1 MLRTTSYSVQIYHD
15 EDESLQEVEVEDVLA
30 LQGKPDAG
38 SESEEAAESDQL
50 SASVLSGD
58 ESEGD

>member
-1 MLRTTSYSVQIYHD
+1 MQIYHD

-30 LQGKPDAG
+30 LQGKPNAE
-38 SESEEAAESDQL
+38 SESEESAESDQL
-50 SASVLSGD
+50 NTSSSGE

>member
-15 EDESLQEVEVEDVLA
+15 EGENLQEVEVEDVLA
-30 LQGKPDAG
+30 LQGKPGAE
-38 SESEEAAESDQL
+38 SESEETVESDQMST
-50 SASVLSGD
+50 SASED

>member
-1 MLRTTSYSVQIYHD
+1 VQIYHD

-30 LQGKPDAG
+30 LQGKPDAE
-38 SESEEAAESDQL
+38 SESEETAESDQL